1 MRNLI
6 LIAIA
11 VTSQIGVAVAG
22 IYSWTDESG
31 NQMYG
36 DTPPENVAA
45 TVIAPPKLTIL
56 EGFATRY
63 KDTSNPEFET
73 SEGPLAKTNTSSEES
88 IYTEIK
94 VIAPKS
100 GQAIRANDGDVSVAL
115 SLSPKLRSGDQ
126 IVIALDGKEISRG
139 SSRVAN
145 LTNLDRG
152 DHSLEVSVVN
162 RAAKTLVT
170 SGVMTFT
177 VLRNSALINKPYN
190 PYPEN

>member
-63 KDTSNPEFET
+63 KDTSNSEFET

>member
-162 RAAKTLVT
+162 RTAKTLVT